1 MKYTK
6 MVMDVDGMVQDKIKH
21 SEIPILTLQTTNFV
35 ISDIYYL
42 LVVTVPTRY
51 SKVRVFQC
59 PKYTPCHLDFFFP
72 VTIKTVFLFFY
83 IFVTSEEK
91 FQGLINFQSYN
102 VLVRTVQSCRI
113 KPRDINFCCKVKI
126 LEDIFRFISYEFGI
140 KIQPNASRTHA
151 PRVP

>member
-1 MKYTK
+1 
-6 MVMDVDGMVQDKIKH
+6 MDVDVMVQDKIKH

-102 VLVRTVQSCRI
+102 VLFRIVQSCRI
-113 KPRDINFCCKVKI
+113 KPRDINFCCKI